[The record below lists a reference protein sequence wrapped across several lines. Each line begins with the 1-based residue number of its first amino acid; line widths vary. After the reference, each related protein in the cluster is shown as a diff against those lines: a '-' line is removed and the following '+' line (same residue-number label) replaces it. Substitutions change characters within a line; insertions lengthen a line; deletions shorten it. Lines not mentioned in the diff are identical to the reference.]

1 LLLKEKITEIKLND
15 IKDLEV
21 SISKR
26 ESDINDKERDVSIR
40 EEDIKFTEV
49 ELRKIEG
56 ERLVIG
62 NHYIQSV

>member
-1 LLLKEKITEIKLND
+1 MIS
-15 IKDLEV
+15 KDLEV

-62 NHYIQSV
+62 NHYIGKRLINHHLVYK